1 MGLCVYIRFS
11 LFPSLPFF
19 LSLPSP
25 EDTLQSLREMVG
37 YQSILGQVYQ
47 HAGQSDVAIDAH
59 VKCRDLQVKVVKMAA
74 MDDSSS
80 VEQEKEKL
88 AKLENILFIYLLKQ
102 SMHTQ
107 PSIIRYSTISMHTV

>member
-11 LFPSLPFF
+11 LP

-25 EDTLQSLREMVG
+25 EETLQSLREMVG

-47 HAGQSDVAIDAH
+47 RAGQSDVAIDAH

-88 AKLENILFIYLLKQ
+88 AKLENIYLFIYLLKQ

-107 PSIIRYSTISMHTV
+107 PSIIHYSTISMHTL